1 MSKTLLQS
9 SEIEAIFKA
18 ATALDLNR
26 NALLSGVDPRLKAQL
41 PQLSKPAEQLW
52 TDLNALNQIPRLLD
66 SGEAP
71 LLAWLRSAQQ
81 FSDGRIEGELFG
93 AMLHRLE
100 YEQCA
105 PIPQSSLNIGQY
117 LGTLHFKQAPP
128 PRIFVGRAREMELLR
143 SALMDSGE
151 ALCPV
156 ALLGMGGL
164 GKTWLARSF
173 GERHREHFPGG
184 IYHLTFIENDTRRAS
199 NWIGDL
205 AGQLEL
211 KVKHEEQAAAV
222 SEKLRELRA
231 IVHLENVDTKE
242 LVRTAMELARA
253 LWGIPLIATSRY
265 LALGADQ
272 SSGWSVIK
280 LQPLSEE
287 EALEQLERELW
298 GQERKPSVQDGRRL
312 VRALGYL
319 PLATRI
325 AAGHLRAGRSIDG
338 FLRQLERSGL
348 SLEMWDP
355 RGEDA
360 SERARQV
367 LSTSFGISLEA
378 FKKEV
383 GSSAQI
389 LVPALHNLGWAPLGG
404 FGPSLGMAITGLD
417 ELDFEELM
425 VQARTLSLVDEMPV
439 EEREDQAWNLH
450 PLMAKWLALAG
461 DKEAVVKRVGAWI
474 LERVPEKPQ
483 ETRGERWGE
492 LNREAKGVRA
502 CLEDG
507 PFEMLEAEWD
517 GVWKYASLAGGVEG
531 WLEAVER
538 ALPKVEDALKRS
550 NLLWSLS
557 NMAFYAG
564 MLEKA
569 WEAVEQKM
577 KLDRE
582 QGRERELALDQDLQA
597 LILIE
602 RGQLEQALQLLRE
615 ELLPM
620 HRRLGSKRAQAI
632 ALGMIAKIL
641 RIQDRLE
648 QALSILREEAL
659 PLLKEVGDQR
669 DLATTMGNIA
679 AILSQQGKL
688 DEAIEIRRRDVL
700 PIVERM
706 GDGRNLITSRAN
718 LADNL
723 LERGHIQDRAEA
735 QELLKQALAE
745 AERMKR
751 GNDITRIRGLQKH
764 YKLLP

>member
-9 SEIEAIFKA
+9 NEIEAIFKA
-18 ATALDLNR
+18 ASALDLNR

-66 SGEAP
+66 SNEAP

-81 FSDGRIEGELFG
+81 LGDGRLEGELFG

-100 YEQCA
+100 HEQHA
-105 PIPQSSLNIGQY
+105 PIPQSSLNIVQY
-117 LGTLHFKQAPP
+117 LGTLHFRQAPP

-143 SALMDSGE
+143 SALIDSGE

-173 GERHREHFPGG
+173 GERHRKHFPGG

-222 SEKLRELRA
+222 GEKLRELGA

-325 AAGHLRAGRSIDG
+325 AAGHLRSGRSIDG

-383 GSSAQI
+383 GSSAPI

-425 VQARTLSLVDEMPV
+425 VQARTLSMVDEIPV
-439 EEREDQAWNLH
+439 EEREDQAWSLH

-461 DKEAVVKRVGAWI
+461 DKEAVQKRVGAWI
-474 LERVPEKPQ
+474 LERVPNRPQ
-483 ETRGERWGE
+483 ETRGERWRE

-502 CLEDG
+502 WLEEG
-507 PFEMLEAEWD
+507 PFEMLENEW
-517 GVWKYASLAGGVEG
+517 GGIWWYASIAGGVEG

-538 ALPKVEDALKRS
+538 TLPKVEDVLKRS
-550 NLLWSLS
+550 MLLWSLA
-557 NMAFYAG
+557 NIAFYGG
-564 MLEKA
+564 MQDKA

-582 QGRERELALDQDLQA
+582 PGRERELALDQSLQSQ
-597 LILIE
+597 LLRE

-615 ELLPM
+615 EVLPVD
-620 HRRLGSKRAQAI
+620 RRLGRKRDQAI
-632 ALGMIAKIL
+632 HLGGIADIL
-641 RIQDRLE
+641 QKQGRLDE
-648 QALSILREEAL
+648 ALSVHREEAL
-659 PLLKEVGDQR
+659 PLLQEVGDQR
-669 DLATTMGNIA
+669 DLGSAMGNIA
-679 AILSQQGKL
+679 GILSHQGKL
-688 DEAIEIRRRDVL
+688 DEAIEILRREVL
-700 PIVERM
+700 PILERL
-706 GDGRNLITSRAN
+706 GDGLNLLTNRAN
-718 LADNL
+718 LAITL
-723 LERGHIQDRAEA
+723 LERGHLQDREEA

-751 GNDITRIRGLQKH
+751 GNDITWIRDLQKH
-764 YKLLP
+764 YKLIP